1 MAQKLHSFGAD
12 SNMLKH
18 LKATSLLHFSLWY
31 ITQQALHTHAK
42 PAKISRLQ
50 RLWSL
55 CCTRPQEEYGP
66 QKNHCPSELKQGGK
80 EGSKDPPYFPCSIA
94 CGTFIPCHCIRRE
107 IAPQGRQQ
115 WQYLFF
121 NCSSFTGRTTEDI
134 IQYQSATTIL
144 SKS

>member
-12 SNMLKH
+12 SNMLKP

-31 ITQQALHTHAK
+31 VTQQALHTHAK
-42 PAKISRLQ
+42 PAKIRSRLQ
-50 RLWSL
+50 RLWNL

-66 QKNHCPSELKQGGK
+66 QKNHCPSELKEGGI

-107 IAPQGRQQ
+107 IAPQGRQ
-115 WQYLFF
+115 LINDNIFF
-121 NCSSFTGRTTEDI
+121 LIVQALLEEQQR
-134 IQYQSATTIL
+134 IL
-144 SKS
+144 YNTNLLPQF